1 MSFFKWLLSS
11 DITNTEIETESAA
24 TPEVNVD
31 GSPMVNNIDINGNT
45 YGVTESSS
53 ISVFDND
60 LSSHS
65 IDTSS
70 HDPFGSSSFG
80 SGFDDN
86 F

>member
-1 MSFFKWLLSS
+1 
-11 DITNTEIETESAA
+11 
-24 TPEVNVD
+24 
-31 GSPMVNNIDINGNT
+31 MVNNIDINGNT

-60 LSSHS
+60 FSSHS